1 MCPVSSPIDNPAIYN
16 DDEFM
21 SAMKEDIWKDND
33 NTSTISP
40 VVPKTNNETY
50 NNLPN
55 TTAATSPSPSNTN
68 LPAKEDT
75 VSNNDNSGGSSGGG
89 GKATG
94 VGNLSQML
102 VDETKYSQRG
112 TLTRAFP
119 SYIFVIIDE
128 HGDFI
133 NEKKLWSNYYVYKSV
148 VDMQVYSAHD
158 NPVSTA
164 RVILSNYSQKLS
176 TINKSVKTSDM
187 VKNGEYGLLN
197 STWYNLTG
205 SLIREKITP
214 TMLKYRNDLHSELF
228 VMEGTRIHIRM
239 GYGSNPAKYPTVF
252 NGTVCQ
258 IDEGELVT
266 LVAQGDGAELSNEP
280 VSDKAN
286 ATNESAGLHQEVSNI
301 VAELLTRRKNEFL
314 YTLSEFL
321 PMDRI
326 EYTSAFGIEHFGLC
340 MSSFSGG
347 FDMRNQDDILKN
359 VYLGTY
365 NATAFVD
372 GFLIFDGEE
381 NIKFYA
387 YQKVPWDIM
396 KMCEKAMPEFIA
408 YPRPF
413 MFEHR
418 FFYGCPHWLYS
429 SGYGSSSA
437 GAVHEAK
444 TFAQLHLLDSVSNIV
459 QNNITIDTKELFTN
473 AIGMYTLGGDI
484 ASTPIVMSDDK
495 IDWSKQSTKII
506 DTTSIQN
513 FALMPNILDKI
524 LDWTSLYDNGKQTAI
539 RVCVSEL
546 QNAWRNTY
554 AKEIVTLGMGE
565 VQPYDFFCLN
575 DNYIHMYGVAM
586 VRQVCHNMNIK
597 SGYTTAITPGMVTT
611 NTLKYSG
618 LQNVVKSMIG
628 LGAAVGNIFLV
639 KAMIVSAGQSIKSVL
654 AATKAGQILSKGT
667 QYAKSFI
674 NGPGKSMYN
683 YLKNGT
689 IVSKGSEFCAKA
701 GGILKRLPGVSKLV
715 DVGVDA
721 AKVTKTVATA
731 GRGLFSL
738 AKASIPGILVDMVL
752 GTVITKITDMFSYRN
767 CVNAYPLY
775 LEDKPFIGGCTG
787 QEKLIPGSDDSGV
800 D

>member
-1 MCPVSSPIDNPAIYN
+1 
-16 DDEFM
+16 
-21 SAMKEDIWKDND
+21 
-33 NTSTISP
+33 
-40 VVPKTNNETY
+40 
-50 NNLPN
+50 
-55 TTAATSPSPSNTN
+55 
-68 LPAKEDT
+68 
-75 VSNNDNSGGSSGGG
+75 
-89 GKATG
+89 
-94 VGNLSQML
+94 
-102 VDETKYSQRG
+102 
-112 TLTRAFP
+112 
-119 SYIFVIIDE
+119 
-128 HGDFI
+128 
-133 NEKKLWSNYYVYKSV
+133 
-148 VDMQVYSAHD
+148 
-158 NPVSTA
+158 
-164 RVILSNYSQKLS
+164 
-176 TINKSVKTSDM
+176 
-187 VKNGEYGLLN
+187 
-197 STWYNLTG
+197 
-205 SLIREKITP
+205 
-214 TMLKYRNDLHSELF
+214 
-228 VMEGTRIHIRM
+228 
-239 GYGSNPAKYPTVF
+239 
-252 NGTVCQ
+252 
-258 IDEGELVT
+258 
-266 LVAQGDGAELSNEP
+266 
-280 VSDKAN
+280 
-286 ATNESAGLHQEVSNI
+286 
-301 VAELLTRRKNEFL
+301 
-314 YTLSEFL
+314 
-321 PMDRI
+321 
-326 EYTSAFGIEHFGLC
+326 
-340 MSSFSGG
+340 
-347 FDMRNQDDILKN
+347 
-359 VYLGTY
+359 
-365 NATAFVD
+365 
-372 GFLIFDGEE
+372 
-381 NIKFYA
+381 
-387 YQKVPWDIM
+387 
-396 KMCEKAMPEFIA
+396 
-408 YPRPF
+408 
-413 MFEHR
+413 
-418 FFYGCPHWLYS
+418 
-429 SGYGSSSA
+429 
-437 GAVHEAK
+437 
-444 TFAQLHLLDSVSNIV
+444 
-459 QNNITIDTKELFTN
+459 
-473 AIGMYTLGGDI
+473 
-484 ASTPIVMSDDK
+484 MSDDK

-752 GTVITKITDMFSYRN
+752 GTVITKITDMF
-767 CVNAYPLY
+767 
-775 LEDKPFIGGCTG
+775 
-787 QEKLIPGSDDSGV
+787 
-800 D
+800 